1 MPQPTEN
8 YGFKKALGN
17 ENVTREAY
25 NENLDLIDIRI
36 KDIEASNE
44 EHSDDPSAHGIGADS
59 YIAKTSRADHK
70 PSYNDLQDKPLQMG
84 RFIYFGRG
92 CSWQNKKWH
101 VFKSR

>member
-36 KDIEASNE
+36 E

-70 PSYNDLQDKPLQMG
+70 PSYNDLQDKPLQ
-84 RFIYFGRG
+84 RG
-92 CSWQNKKWH
+92 L
-101 VFKSR
+101 FYD